1 MERHQMAVTQALK
14 ADDAA
19 AAAAAAQARRDV
31 NTSGSEPAQGVEEIW
46 NQKQLA
52 KVVGTMVA
60 SSVSIGQTRPLAA
73 IESSVRIGDGMRAK
87 FLDPCGGLGGW
98 LQQHHGADFVI
109 ADGAV
114 GLTDEGK
121 AKHGIKAL
129 VDAGGAGLAAAE
141 PVPEEAKAVRSAVFA
156 ELAAIGAKRLEEGS

>member
-1 MERHQMAVTQALK
+1 MAVTQALK

-19 AAAAAAQARRDV
+19 AAAAAAQARRDAS
-31 NTSGSEPAQGVEEIW
+31 TSGSEPAQGVEEIW

-98 LQQHHGADFVI
+98 LQQHHGADDALRPVSHRGVRTLEAAHLYQARLFLERELG
-109 ADGAV
+109 ADWP
-114 GLTDEGK
+114 TE
-121 AKHGIKAL
+121 
-129 VDAGGAGLAAAE
+129 GLA
-141 PVPEEAKAVRSAVFA
+141 PPC
-156 ELAAIGAKRLEEGS
+156 

>member
-1 MERHQMAVTQALK
+1 MAVTQQLK

-19 AAAAAAQARRDV
+19 AKLASAQAKRDE

-129 VDAGGAGLAAAE
+129 VSGDAGGAGLAAAV

-156 ELAAIGAKRLEEGS
+156 ELAAIGAKRLEEDS

>member
-1 MERHQMAVTQALK
+1 MAVTQALK

-19 AAAAAAQARRDV
+19 AAAAAAQARRDA
-31 NTSGSEPAQGVEEIW
+31 NNSGSEPAQGVEEIW

-129 VDAGGAGLAAAE
+129 VSAGGADLAAAE

>member
-1 MERHQMAVTQALK
+1 MAVTQALK

-19 AAAAAAQARRDV
+19 AAAAAAQARRDA

-129 VDAGGAGLAAAE
+129 VSAGDGGADLATAE

>member
-1 MERHQMAVTQALK
+1 
-14 ADDAA
+14 
-19 AAAAAAQARRDV
+19 
-31 NTSGSEPAQGVEEIW
+31 
-46 NQKQLA
+46 
-52 KVVGTMVA
+52 MVA

-129 VDAGGAGLAAAE
+129 VSAGDAGGDLAAAE

>member
-1 MERHQMAVTQALK
+1 MAVTQALK

-19 AAAAAAQARRDV
+19 AAAAAAQARRDA

-98 LQQHHGADFVI
+98 LRQHHGADFVI
-109 ADGAV
+109 ADGEV

-129 VDAGGAGLAAAE
+129 VSAGDGADLAAAE

>member
-1 MERHQMAVTQALK
+1 MAVTQALK

-19 AAAAAAQARRDV
+19 AAAAAAQARRDA
-31 NTSGSEPAQGVEEIW
+31 NSSGSEPAQGVEEIW

-98 LQQHHGADFVI
+98 LQQHHGADFVV

-129 VDAGGAGLAAAE
+129 VSAGDAGGAGLAAAE